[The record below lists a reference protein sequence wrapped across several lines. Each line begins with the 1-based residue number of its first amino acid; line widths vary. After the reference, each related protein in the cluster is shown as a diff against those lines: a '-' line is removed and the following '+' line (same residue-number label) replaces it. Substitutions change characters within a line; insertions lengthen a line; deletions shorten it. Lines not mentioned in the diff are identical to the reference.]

1 MKNEITIQG
10 ILNKANQQT
19 KQFIKDLEGEEDIER
34 VERVDVI
41 QNDIKAVRQNVE
53 QKKSN
58 FISELKSGLGDKV
71 KENPNKITKIK
82 KPFGYKVKLFFK
94 NIFTKF

>member
-34 VERVDVI
+34 VERIDVV
-41 QNDIKAVRQNVE
+41 QNDIRAVRENVE

-58 FISELKSGLGDKV
+58 FINELKSGLGDKV
-71 KENPNKITKIK
+71 KKNPNKITKIK
-82 KPFGYKVKLFFK
+82 KPFSEKVKSFFK

>member
-19 KQFIKDLEGEEDIER
+19 KQFIKDLGGEEDIER
-34 VERVDVI
+34 VERIDVV
-41 QNDIKAVRQNVE
+41 QNDIKAVRQDVE
-53 QKKSN
+53 RKKSV
-58 FISELKSGLGDKV
+58 FINELKSGLGDKV
-71 KENPNKITKIK
+71 KQNPNKITVIK
-82 KPFGYKVKLFFK
+82 KPFGQKVKEFFK